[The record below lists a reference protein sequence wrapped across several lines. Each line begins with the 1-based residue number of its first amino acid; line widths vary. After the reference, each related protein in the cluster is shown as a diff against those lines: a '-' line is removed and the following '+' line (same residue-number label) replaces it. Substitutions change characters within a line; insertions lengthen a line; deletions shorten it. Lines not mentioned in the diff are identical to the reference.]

1 MSGGGRAYPG
11 AEQEGRIPPDR
22 LDAVVTGIFAA
33 CGMSADDADVL
44 GDTPV
49 TADLQGV
56 RVPEYADRLLDG
68 T

>member
-1 MSGGGRAYPG
+1 
-11 AEQEGRIPPDR
+11 
-22 LDAVVTGIFAA
+22 
-33 CGMSADDADVL
+33 MSADDADVL